1 MTEEDKS
8 LSADTTQTTL
18 SDFLNKVLAQI
29 VTIGFMGSFLS
40 SYSSGFTL
48 FGISVMGSGN

>member
-1 MTEEDKS
+1 MTEDDKS
-8 LSADTTQTTL
+8 LSAGTMQTTL
-18 SDFLNKVLAQI
+18 SDFLNKVI
-29 VTIGFMGSFLS
+29 SPDCNYCIYGSFLS

>member
-1 MTEEDKS
+1 MIEDDKS
-8 LSADTTQTTL
+8 LSTDTTQKAL
-18 SDFLNKVLAQI
+18 SDFLNKVI
-29 VTIGFMGSFLS
+29 SPDCNYCIYGSFPS

>member
-1 MTEEDKS
+1 MIEDDKS
-8 LSADTTQTTL
+8 LSTDTTQTTL
-18 SDFLNKVLAQI
+18 SDFLNKVI
-29 VTIGFMGSFLS
+29 SPDCNYCIYGSFLS

>member
-8 LSADTTQTTL
+8 LSNDTTQTTL
-18 SDFLNKVLAQI
+18 SDFLNKVLAQHCNYCI
-29 VTIGFMGSFLS
+29 YGSFLS